1 MLKVLSVSSDTLRRL
16 AKSAEDAYPME
27 SCALLLGNAGY
38 VTDTVQDIILLKN
51 KDQSKYS
58 FSVHSMDL
66 FYAYQKAS
74 KSGLSVIGIFHSH
87 PSLPSPSKKDRKFM
101 ELNPIVWLIYSTL
114 NHEYSAF
121 LYSEGIMP
129 VQIRYIQGNRR
140 STSLGNNTTSLT
152 F

>member
-1 MLKVLSVSSDTLRRL
+1 MRVLSISSDTLSKL
-16 AKSAEDAYPME
+16 AKFADDALPME
-27 SCALLLGNAGY
+27 SCALLLGKAEY
-38 VTDTVQDIILLKN
+38 ITDTVQDFVLLRN
-51 KDQSKYS
+51 NDQSKYS
-58 FSVHSMDL
+58 FSVHSRDL

-74 KSGLSVIGIFHSH
+74 NVGLSVIGIFHSH

-114 NHEYSAF
+114 NHKYSAF
-121 LYSEGIMP
+121 LYSDGIMP
-129 VQIRYIQGNRR
+129 VQINNIQGTRR

>member
-1 MLKVLSVSSDTLRRL
+1 MKVLSVRSDILRTL
-16 AKSAEDAYPME
+16 AKFADDAYPME

-38 VTDTVQDIILLKN
+38 VTDTVQDFVLLRN

-74 KSGLSVIGIFHSH
+74 ESGLSVIGIFHSH

-114 NHEYSAF
+114 NHKYSAF
-121 LYSEGIMP
+121 LYSEGVMP
-129 VQIRYIQGNRR
+129 VQISYI
-140 STSLGNNTTSLT
+140 
-152 F
+152 

>member
-1 MLKVLSVSSDTLRRL
+1 LKVLSVSSDTLRRL
-16 AKSAEDAYPME
+16 AKFADDAYPME

-38 VTDTVQDIILLKN
+38 VTDTVQDFVLLRN

-74 KSGLSVIGIFHSH
+74 ESGLSVIGIFHSH

-114 NHEYSAF
+114 NHKYSAF
-121 LYSEGIMP
+121 IYSEGIMP
-129 VQIRYIQGNRR
+129 VQISYI
-140 STSLGNNTTSLT
+140 
-152 F
+152 